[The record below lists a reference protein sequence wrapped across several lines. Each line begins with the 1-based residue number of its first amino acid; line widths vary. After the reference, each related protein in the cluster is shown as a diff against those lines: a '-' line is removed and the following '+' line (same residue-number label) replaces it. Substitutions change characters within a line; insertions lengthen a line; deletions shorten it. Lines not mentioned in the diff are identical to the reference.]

1 MSGDYLKDKIK
12 NITKNEAIELFKKE
26 FEGNLPY
33 YSEDEIQYRD
43 FENDN
48 YVVESEVDYYGGEG
62 QGEDYWKISRILDK
76 KTGEVFFI
84 KFEGFYNSWD
94 GIDWSGNDWNIVEPV
109 EVKVI
114 QWH

>member
-26 FEGNLPY
+26 FGFNLPY

-62 QGEDYWKISRILDK
+62 QGEEYWKISRILDK

-84 KFEGFYNSWD
+84 KFEGFYNSWN
-94 GIDWSGNDWNIVEPV
+94 GTDWSENDWNIVEPI

-114 QWH
+114 QWK

>member
-1 MSGDYLKDKIK
+1 MSRYYLKDKIK

-26 FEGNLPY
+26 FGVNLLFY
-33 YSEDEIQYRD
+33 REDEIQYRD

-48 YVVESEVDYYGGEG
+48 YVVESAVDYYGGEG
-62 QGEDYWKISRILDK
+62 QGEEYWKISRILDK

-84 KFEGFYNSWD
+84 KFEGFYNSWN
-94 GIDWSGNDWNIVEPV
+94 GTDWSENDWNIVEPV
-109 EVKVI
+109 EVKII

>member
-26 FEGNLPY
+26 FEINLLF
-33 YSEDEIQYRD
+33 YSEDEIQYRN

-62 QGEDYWKISRILDK
+62 QGDEYWKISRILDK
-76 KTGEVFFI
+76 KTGETFFI
-84 KFEGFYNSWD
+84 KFEGFYNSWN
-94 GIDWSGNDWNIVEPV
+94 GTDWSENNWNIVKPV

>member
-1 MSGDYLKDKIK
+1 MRGDYLKDKIK
-12 NITKNEAIELFKKE
+12 NITKNEARELFKKE
-26 FEGNLPY
+26 FGVNLLFY
-33 YSEDEIQYRD
+33 GEDEIQYRD

-62 QGEDYWKISRILDK
+62 KGEEYWKISRILDK

-94 GIDWSGNDWNIVEPV
+94 GTDWSENDWNIVEPV